1 MTAPKKKVIAKAT
14 NAGKA
19 NNTKDSLVLCE
30 VKLENGEW
38 VSPSSCQIFYIDE
51 DANFPDITYEI
62 KTDLSGTFE
71 WSWEI
76 KWTGLACPQAEGKKR
91 YSSKK
96 EKTFSKSGTFDS
108 ADKKWKADLG
118 AVIGGD
124 LTVKVKVRTTTFVRK
139 TLIRGKSPSKE
150 KIVAGIDSYT
160 DADNKNMIKKIFQQE
175 SRYRHFYSDEMPL
188 TSFDNGYGLGQLTN
202 EPPTYEQ
209 IWNWKAHVK
218 ELMEKR
224 LPAHR
229 KRAKKYLDA
238 HGNYTTDQL
247 DMETLAAYNGWAGGQ
262 HYWNWDALQKTWA
275 VNDNVTCD
283 PDQSN
288 KGWLVSNPANKG
300 KTLEELKKNKDAKP
314 NYTGRCYAEHIKS
327 TQH

>member
-1 MTAPKKKVIAKAT
+1 MSTPKKKVIAKAT

-51 DANFPDITYEI
+51 DANFPDITCEI
-62 KTDLSGTFE
+62 KTDSSGTFE

-76 KWTGLACPQAEGKKR
+76 KWTGLACPQAEGKNR

-118 AVIGGD
+118 AIIGGD
-124 LTVKVKVRTTTFVRK
+124 LTVKVKIGSTTFVRK

-150 KIVAGIDSYT
+150 KIVAEIDLYA
-160 DADNKNMIKKIFQQE
+160 DVDNKKLIKKIFQQE

-209 IWNWKAHVK
+209 IWNWKTHVK
-218 ELMEKR
+218 EIMKKR
-224 LPAHR
+224 ILTAR
-229 KRAKKYLDA
+229 VTAKDYLNK
-238 HGNYTTDQL
+238 HPGYTQEQYDL
-247 DMETLAAYNGWAGGQ
+247 ETLAAYNGIPKGQ
-262 HYWNWDALQKTWA
+262 RYHNWNATNKEWVLNKD
-275 VNDNVTCD
+275 VTCD
-283 PDQSN
+283 PTQSN
-288 KGWLVSNPANKG
+288 KGWIMTEEKNKG
-300 KTLEELKKNKDAKP
+300 KTLSELQNDQGGKP
-314 NYTGRCYAEHIKS
+314 FYTGRCYAEHVKN
-327 TQH
+327 TRK